1 VQQQTAMG
9 NLTVIAV
16 RVTSNDAEVSLSR
29 EELSNSMGFGSSASN
44 VTLASQLNA
53 CSAGALTLVPGIEG
67 GVGELVI
74 PVNTR
79 GVPTK
84 NLETLLRNEFVL
96 TFGSEDDFD
105 HILFCMPN
113 GTSTQL
119 NNWIAYAYRDTKF
132 SYYNDV
138 WCNSLTSRMHEM
150 GHNWGLGHSGEGN
163 EGNYEDR
170 TCSMGVS
177 FPEPDGPQECYNGWR
192 HWYLGWFRSRQV
204 VVNPL
209 VNGPWSGKLAAFVD
223 YPDIGEEYFVILRVR
238 DIFIQYNLADK
249 HNRGVA
255 EKPNNVTV
263 VKSGGSAEQVST
275 MLVGLDM
282 QNPIF
287 AYRNRNAFIVIELCE
302 EGTDENGV
310 RFVRLIIREQ
320 SQTLTCSGDP
330 PMV

>member
-1 VQQQTAMG
+1 MAFMRVRTRCFAASILLVIISYTVYSTAAQESLRHSLFYHHKSTTQVECIYHQSDVQSQDGQSLRFDVCQVEGQFYSLPDNLLDPYKVELESGRTRIHIEPATLQSSEHVSQSNEILLTPTSRVTVHNDFFAHRNIVQQQTAMG

-16 RVTSNDAEVSLSR
+16 RVISNDAEVSLSR

-150 GHNWGLGHSGEGN
+150 GHNWVRKKGKG
-163 EGNYEDR
+163 
-170 TCSMGVS
+170 
-177 FPEPDGPQECYNGWR
+177 
-192 HWYLGWFRSRQV
+192 RS
-204 VVNPL
+204 
-209 VNGPWSGKLAAFVD
+209 AF
-223 YPDIGEEYFVILRVR
+223 
-238 DIFIQYNLADK
+238 
-249 HNRGVA
+249 
-255 EKPNNVTV
+255 
-263 VKSGGSAEQVST
+263 
-275 MLVGLDM
+275 
-282 QNPIF
+282 
-287 AYRNRNAFIVIELCE
+287 
-302 EGTDENGV
+302 
-310 RFVRLIIREQ
+310 
-320 SQTLTCSGDP
+320 
-330 PMV
+330 